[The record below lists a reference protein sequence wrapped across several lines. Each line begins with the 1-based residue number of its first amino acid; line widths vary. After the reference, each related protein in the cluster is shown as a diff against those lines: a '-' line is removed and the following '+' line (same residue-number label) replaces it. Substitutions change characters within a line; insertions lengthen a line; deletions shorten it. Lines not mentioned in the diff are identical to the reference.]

1 MNTRSRFTFL
11 SLAAALVLAAP
22 ALTACS
28 SSMGRLGPAGA
39 TAGPGTSCASADAE
53 VAPPVPG
60 ASSAAAAA
68 AARSGQDASSQ
79 PVQTDPARIAPVT
92 TWNRGSGANVNAGT
106 SAENRSQA
114 GAPAVNQGLVF
125 PANAMANAN
134 SPQRAG
140 VDALQEALRK
150 LLEQYGKAENPTD
163 RAQLWA
169 AVDATMQRLEVATA
183 GMAATGGTTYN
194 LQGARIVQVVA
205 NGSKSGDAPGDSL
218 DPQNAK
224 SIGEAAAKMIGNV
237 AGTPESGP
245 PATGL
250 APAAPAAAPE
260 APPAPP
266 AAPATG
272 TPK

>member
-1 MNTRSRFTFL
+1 MNTPARFRHL
-11 SLAAALVLAAP
+11 SALACALVLAAP

-28 SSMGRLGPAGA
+28 SSMGRLGSPGA
-39 TAGPGTSCASADAE
+39 TAGPGTSCTTAE
-53 VAPPVPG
+53 AETAPPVPG
-60 ASSAAAAA
+60 ASSPTAAAA

-106 SAENRSQA
+106 AQENRSQA

-140 VDALQEALRK
+140 VDALQQALRQ
-150 LLEQYGKAENPTD
+150 LLEQYGKATESTE

-183 GMAATGGTTYN
+183 GMAGNGATTYN

-224 SIGEAAAKMIGNV
+224 SIGEAAAKMIQNV
-237 AGTPESGP
+237 AGAPEGGP

-250 APAAPAAAPE
+250 APSEPLPAVPAPAP
-260 APPAPP
+260 
-266 AAPATG
+266 APATG
-272 TPK
+272 TPR